1 MSVLAR
7 KAEFQRKPP
16 LLLREATQSPQ
27 PPINPVGGGG
37 ARREIGSFLYSC
49 IKRGEKEG
57 LCYLYK

>member
-37 ARREIGSFLYSC
+37 
-49 IKRGEKEG
+49 RGGKSVAF
-57 LCYLYK
+57 YIHV